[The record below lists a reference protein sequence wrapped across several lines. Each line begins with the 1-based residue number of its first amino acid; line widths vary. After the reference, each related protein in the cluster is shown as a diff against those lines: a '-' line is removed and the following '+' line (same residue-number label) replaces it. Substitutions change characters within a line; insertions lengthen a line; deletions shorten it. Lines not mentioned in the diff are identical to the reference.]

1 MTGNALM
8 KSAAALAMLTATGCT
23 TMTAGATATEAAM
36 CDVWQDSLPTRSRS
50 DTPETQEEIGRAYD
64 VFEAVCQRPVT

>member
-8 KSAAALAMLTATGCT
+8 KSAAALAMLTATGC

-50 DTPETQEEIGRAYD
+50 DTPETQEQIGRAYD